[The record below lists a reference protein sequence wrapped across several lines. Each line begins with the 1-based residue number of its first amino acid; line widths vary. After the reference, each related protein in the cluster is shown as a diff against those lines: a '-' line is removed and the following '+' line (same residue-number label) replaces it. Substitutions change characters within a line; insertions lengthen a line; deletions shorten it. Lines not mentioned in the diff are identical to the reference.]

1 MVAPTCQASKQAGE
15 AMRRAEAHAHAA
27 GDRLANDLGLPRDDP
42 RRTEIRAAMSE
53 LINKPAALK
62 AIAVAKLYK
71 KGTQP

>member
-1 MVAPTCQASKQAGE
+1 
-15 AMRRAEAHAHAA
+15 MRRAEAHAA
-27 GDRLANDLGLPRDDP
+27 GDRLADDIGLPRDDP

-53 LINKPAALK
+53 LIDKPSAMK